1 MKITPRKY
9 AQALALMLDTA
20 EKTIIGNFIEVL
32 RQRKQTKML
41 PKILRAFEEE
51 WLKQRG
57 IKKVDILYPKSFESS
72 LPELEERLADIV
84 GEKLKIR
91 ALPSSNLIGGFK
103 IKIDDTLF
111 NASVEGNLA
120 ALAKR
125 LH

>member
-1 MKITPRKY
+1 MKISPRKY

-57 IKKVDILYPKSFESS
+57 IKKIDILYPKSFESS
-72 LPELEERLADIV
+72 LLELEERLTDIV
-84 GEKLKIR
+84 GEKLKIK
-91 ALPSSNLIGGFK
+91 ALPSNDLIGGFK
-103 IKIDDTLF
+103 IKIDDTLID
-111 NASVEGNLA
+111 ASVEGNLA

-125 LH
+125 LN